1 MLYRQPHKWSLKI
14 SYKHFRFNKVCICCF
29 ACLFVIGEE
38 LMHTLVF
45 LWVSSV
51 LLYSNSELPK
61 WKKKGIVLV
70 NMTLKIRQEIWL
82 NRILSL
88 TKNLVIANDNLG
100 ARFMINHLN
109 YYFIIE
115 YKVFKSYSSKV
126 ITFL

>member
-1 MLYRQPHKWSLKI
+1 M
-14 SYKHFRFNKVCICCF
+14 
-29 ACLFVIGEE
+29 
-38 LMHTLVF
+38 
-45 LWVSSV
+45 
-51 LLYSNSELPK
+51 
-61 WKKKGIVLV
+61 KKKKEIVLV

-100 ARFMINHLN
+100 ARFMINQLN